1 MGTLELDMV
10 LDQFKGMT
18 RYAAY
23 YSGPAELGL
32 KHIDKKAT
40 MEPFVKG
47 HPSTTRRNT
56 SEDQGHRRVGFSSSS
71 VSAWRVTQFSRP

>member
-1 MGTLELDMV
+1 
-10 LDQFKGMT
+10 MT

-40 MEPFVKG
+40 MELFVKDIQALAG
-47 HPSTTRRNT
+47 GIPPRIK
-56 SEDQGHRRVGFSSSS
+56 
-71 VSAWRVTQFSRP
+71 VTVEWDFPAPL